1 MKKIMKVVLTT
12 ALFAFQSV
20 CANALPMAIEL
31 QLYGLSIP
39 LERSI

>member
-20 CANALPMAIEL
+20 CANALAIEL